1 MAAPELSNMFQ
12 AISLTSEGSDSDPC
26 VERQQ
31 MEVTDE
37 PQRGGGL
44 HYGLPADTPIT
55 PPVLKNGA

>member
-12 AISLTSEGSDSDPC
+12 AISLTFEGSDSDPC

-37 PQRGGGL
+37 PQ
-44 HYGLPADTPIT
+44 
-55 PPVLKNGA
+55 